1 MGKSWFSITAAKG
14 DKPASLSIYDEIGRW
29 GVTVADFARDLRAL
43 GDLKGK
49 PLALHI
55 SSPGGDVFAGNT
67 MANLLK
73 ETGAK
78 ITVHIDGLAASM
90 ASLIAMVGDPVIIA
104 RNGMMMIHNPAAIA
118 AGNSKEMKRIASLLD
133 SLRDGMVNAYSSK
146 SGLEPA
152 TIIRM
157 MDEETWFEAEDAVA
171 QGFADSI
178 SDDAVFASFESFD
191 LTKFKHPPSITA
203 VAAPALPSATDTEVP
218 MDKTELAALL
228 AENNKS
234 LVTALADAL
243 KPKAEAKVEGAET
256 PEQIAARVNKE
267 RDDYEAEVKALCA
280 LAGFADKADG
290 YITAK
295 KPLADVRAE
304 LVAEKA
310 KKPAPKTNG
319 GAAAS
324 ADVHN
329 HGDVEDEEDTSDLV
343 VKSLDSA
350 KIWARYNKAGG
361 ETAKLL
367 RSNPN

>member
-1 MGKSWFSITAAKG
+1 MSNTWFSLTGAKG

-29 GVTVADFARDLRAL
+29 GVTVADFAKDLRAL

-67 MANLLK
+67 IANLLK

-104 RNGMMMIHNPAAIA
+104 RNGMIMIHNPAAVA

-133 SLRDGMVNAYSSK
+133 TLRDGMVATYAAK

-152 TIIRM
+152 TIARLM
-157 MDEETWFEAEDAVA
+157 EEETWFEAEDALSH
-171 QGFADSI
+171 GFVDSI
-178 SDDAVFASFESFD
+178 SEDVVAASYESFD
-191 LTKFKHPPSITA
+191 LTKFKHAPTGVMVNAPPG
-203 VAAPALPSATDTEVP
+203 ATETEVP
-218 MDKTELAALL
+218 MDKNEIAALL

-234 LVTALADAL
+234 LISGLAEAL
-243 KPKAEAKVEGAET
+243 KPKAEAPGVET
-256 PEQIAARVNKE
+256 PEQIEARVNKT
-267 RDDYEAEVKALCA
+267 RDDYEAEVKALCV

-290 YITAK
+290 YIKAK
-295 KPLADVRAE
+295 TSLADVRAE

-310 KKPAPKTNG
+310 KKPTPKANG
-319 GAAAS
+319 GTAAS
-324 ADVHN
+324 AGVHN
-329 HGDVEDEEDTSDLV
+329 HGGVDEEEDTSDLV
-343 VKSLDSA
+343 VKSLDSS
-350 KIWARYNKAGG
+350 KIWANYNSVGG
-361 ETAKLL
+361 TTAKAL
-367 RSNPN
+367 RRNAA